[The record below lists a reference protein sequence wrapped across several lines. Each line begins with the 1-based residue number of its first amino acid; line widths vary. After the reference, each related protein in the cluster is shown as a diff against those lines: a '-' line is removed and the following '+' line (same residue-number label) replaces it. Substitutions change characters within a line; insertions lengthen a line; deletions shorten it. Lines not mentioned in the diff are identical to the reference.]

1 MHSNRIIVFIKNPKA
16 GKVKTRLAEMIGDQ
30 KALKIYQHLL
40 DHTLRVSSLVD
51 ADKLV
56 CYSDFIPASDTWKK
70 AGFEQA
76 VQSGNDLGE
85 RMTNAFRS
93 SFIKG
98 YEKIILIGSDCFEI
112 DPEHIEEAFQKL
124 DQAELV
130 IGPAKDGGYY
140 LIGMQNPHPEIF
152 QNITWS
158 QPDVLQKTIEKME
171 QSKLTF
177 ALTPELADIDDFS
190 DLMNYP
196 VLMNLI

>member
-30 KALKIYQHLL
+30 KALKVYQHLL

-56 CYSDFIPASDTWKK
+56 CYSDFIPASDAWKK

-158 QPDVLQKTIEKME
+158 QPDVLQNTIEKME
-171 QSKLTF
+171 QFNLSF